1 MGLLLVL
8 GSIGSFIMGRFDTI
22 IGRPVGDGAALPG
35 AMTSN
40 AFGAA
45 GLLFLAGIF
54 FSLLVHQPV
63 GSIYNTGKFVVV
75 QAGSAHQRAVTIVN
89 F

>member
-1 MGLLLVL
+1 MGLLLII
-8 GSIGSFIMGRFDTI
+8 GSMGSFIIGRFDTI

-40 AFGAA
+40 AFGAT
-45 GLLFLAGIF
+45 GLLFLVGIF
-54 FSLLVHQPV
+54 FSLLVHQTV
-63 GSIYNTGKFVVV
+63 GSVYNTGEFVVV
-75 QAGSAHQRAVTIVN
+75 QAGSTHQCAITVVN

>member
-1 MGLLLVL
+1 MDLLLIL
-8 GSIGSFIMGRFDTI
+8 GSMGSFIMGRFDTI

-35 AMTSN
+35 AITSN

-45 GLLFLAGIF
+45 GLFLAGIF
-54 FSLLVHQPV
+54 FSLLMHQPV
-63 GSIYNTGKFVVV
+63 GSIYDAGKFVVV
-75 QAGSAHQRAVTIVN
+75 QAGGAHQRAVAVAN